1 MNNTEKKHIAFIYE
15 GVSAED
21 KLLANMQKTYFSE
34 FSDVYI
40 FNLPADGNVYMLWKK
55 LVEDEFETNVIDL
68 LKEMSSEAK
77 GRIEE
82 KGLKASQFSEIYLFF
97 DYDGHAA
104 QFSEETIE
112 QANDLCKSLGMK
124 EVKNKRDLLERMLVV
139 FDNETEQ
146 GKLYVS
152 YPMVESI
159 KEINAKETTYN
170 RLYLMLEDIQDYKSS
185 FEGPTDYGN
194 YSIITKEM
202 WGTACAASV
211 KRASLIVRNTE
222 QCTYEQ
228 FIQQV
233 TQLEI
238 YHAEK
243 QYYIN
248 NPNGYYLAI
257 LNSVPLFLVEYFNE
271 EFYDNCICA

>member
-1 MNNTEKKHIAFIYE
+1 MNNTEKKSIAFIYE

-21 KLLANMQKTYFSE
+21 KLLANMQNVYLSE

-40 FNLPADGNVYMLWKK
+40 FNLPADGNIYMLWKK
-55 LVEDEFETNVIDL
+55 LVEDEFETNVIEV
-68 LKEMSSEAK
+68 LKEMSTEAK
-77 GRIEE
+77 ARIE
-82 KGLKASQFSEIYLFF
+82 KMGLQASQFSEVYLFF

-104 QFSEETIE
+104 QFAEETIK
-112 QANDLCKSLGMK
+112 QADELCKNLGMK
-124 EVKNKRDLLERMLVV
+124 EIKNKRDLLERMLDV

-146 GKLYVS
+146 GKLYIS

-159 KEINAKETTYN
+159 KEISVQNMAYN
-170 RLYLMLEDIQDYKSS
+170 RLYLMLDEIQDYKSS
-185 FEGPTDYGN
+185 LSTQSDYEN
-194 YSIITKEM
+194 YLSITKDM
-202 WGTACAASV
+202 WIIACKASLR
-211 KRASLIVRNTE
+211 RASLIVRNTE

-228 FIQQV
+228 FIQKV

-248 NPNGYYLAI
+248 NPSGYYLAI
-257 LNSVPLFLVEYFNE
+257 LNSIPLFLLEYFDEN
-271 EFYDNCICA
+271 FYEKCNCA

>member
-1 MNNTEKKHIAFIYE
+1 MNNTEKKSIAFIYE

-21 KLLANMQKTYFSE
+21 KLLANMQNVYLSE

-40 FNLPADGNVYMLWKK
+40 FNLPADGNIYMLWKK
-55 LVEDEFETNVIDL
+55 LVEDEFETNVIEV
-68 LKEMSSEAK
+68 LKEMSTEAK
-77 GRIEE
+77 ARIE
-82 KGLKASQFSEIYLFF
+82 KMGLQASQFSEVYLFF

-104 QFSEETIE
+104 QFAEETIK
-112 QANDLCKSLGMK
+112 QADELCKNLGMK
-124 EVKNKRDLLERMLVV
+124 EIKNKRDLLERMLDV

-146 GKLYVS
+146 GKLYIS

-159 KEINAKETTYN
+159 KEISVQNMAYN
-170 RLYLMLEDIQDYKSS
+170 RLYLMLDEIQDYKSS
-185 FEGPTDYGN
+185 LSTQSDYEN
-194 YSIITKEM
+194 YLSITKDM
-202 WGTACAASV
+202 WIIACKASLR
-211 KRASLIVRNTE
+211 RASLIVRNTE

-228 FIQQV
+228 FIQKV

-248 NPNGYYLAI
+248 NPSGYYLAI
-257 LNSVPLFLVEYFNE
+257 LNSIPLFLLEYFDENLYE
-271 EFYDNCICA
+271 KCNCA

>member
-1 MNNTEKKHIAFIYE
+1 MNNTEKKSIAFIYE

-21 KLLANMQKTYFSE
+21 KLLANMQNVYLSE

-40 FNLPADGNVYMLWKK
+40 FNLPADGNIYMLWKK
-55 LVEDEFETNVIDL
+55 LVEDEFETNVIEV
-68 LKEMSSEAK
+68 LKEMSTEAK
-77 GRIEE
+77 ARIE
-82 KGLKASQFSEIYLFF
+82 KIGLQASQFSEVYLFF

-104 QFSEETIE
+104 QFAEETIK
-112 QANDLCKSLGMK
+112 QADELCKNLGMK
-124 EVKNKRDLLERMLVV
+124 EIKNKRDLLERMLDV

-146 GKLYVS
+146 GKLYIS

-159 KEINAKETTYN
+159 KEISVQNMAYN
-170 RLYLMLEDIQDYKSS
+170 RLYLMLDEIQDYKSS
-185 FEGPTDYGN
+185 LSTQSDYEN
-194 YSIITKEM
+194 YLSITKDM
-202 WGTACAASV
+202 WIIACKASLR
-211 KRASLIVRNTE
+211 RASLIVRNTE

-228 FIQQV
+228 FIQKV

-248 NPNGYYLAI
+248 NPSGYYLAI
-257 LNSVPLFLVEYFNE
+257 LNSIPLFLLEYFDEN
-271 EFYDNCICA
+271 FYEKCNCA

>member
-1 MNNTEKKHIAFIYE
+1 MNSTEKKCIAFIYE

-21 KLLANMQKTYFSE
+21 KLLANMQNAYFPE

-40 FNLPADGNVYMLWKK
+40 FTLPADGNIYMLWKK
-55 LVEDEFETNVIDL
+55 LIEDEFETNVIDV
-68 LKEMSSEAK
+68 LKEMSIQAK
-77 GRIEE
+77 ERIEQT
-82 KGLKASQFSEIYLFF
+82 GLQASQFSEVYLFF

-104 QFSEETIE
+104 QFSEETIK
-112 QANDLCKSLGMK
+112 QADELCKTLGMR
-124 EVKNKRDLLERMLVV
+124 EIKNKRDLLERMLDV

-146 GKLYVS
+146 GKLYIS

-159 KEINAKETTYN
+159 KEISVQHLAYN
-170 RLYLMLEDIQDYKSS
+170 RLYLMLDEIQDYKSS
-185 FEGPTDYGN
+185 LGTKSDYGN
-194 YSIITKEM
+194 YSTITKEM
-202 WGTACAASV
+202 WIIACRASL

-222 QCTYEQ
+222 YCTYEQ
-228 FIQQV
+228 FIKHV

-248 NPNGYYLAI
+248 NPSGYYLAI
-257 LNSVPLFLVEYFNE
+257 LNSIPLFLLEYFNE
-271 EFYDNCICA
+271 DFYKKCNCA